1 MKQGMQ
7 VAFDLLLPGELYF
20 TISQSGGYEF
30 QRKHH
35 IAESLADAMSRRS
48 HAATDASSAVREKNV
63 THLAGIVSGG
73 MDALPLNSETTSQAG
88 SAFKR
93 RTLSIAPARN
103 QHMTPNRRLSPSHSI
118 GGIENDAISRTQER
132 RAYLDRDN
140 LRSLGGDV
148 DPHRDMDAATELFSN
163 AKSRMSATKRA

>member
-1 MKQGMQ
+1 M
-7 VAFDLLLPGELYF
+7 
-20 TISQSGGYEF
+20 
-30 QRKHH
+30 
-35 IAESLADAMSRRS
+35 ADARS

-73 MDALPLNSETTSQAG
+73 MEAIQNSDSASNAG

-93 RTLSIAPARN
+93 RTLSIAPSRN
-103 QHMTPNRRLSPSHSI
+103 QHMTPKRRLGPSHSI
-118 GGIENDAISRTQER
+118 GGIDNDAISRTQER
-132 RAYLDRDN
+132 RGYLDRDN

-163 AKSRMSATKRA
+163 VKSRISATKRAQPYVRLPSLQVDNR